1 MNERWIGFLPLYH
14 AYGQLNTMLM
24 VAKLR
29 IPIYIMSAFVYEDML
44 QVIQNH
50 RITELSVAPP
60 ILVLMSKHPATAN
73 YDLSSV
79 TRIFSGAAPLSQS
92 LQSECSQRF
101 KTSVGQG
108 WGMTE
113 VTCAGLVTP
122 SGIEDYTGGVGLLLP
137 NCEVMLIDEN
147 GKEVGEG
154 ERGEIFIRGP
164 NVSPGY
170 WKNEKA
176 TKETMLDG
184 GWLRSGDVALCD
196 QRGWFYIVDRLKV
209 VHHVSAGFGKISADQ
224 SLKTGTHQGL
234 RPPSRSRRT
243 RSCPPH
249 PPRHRRRG
257 RRRRPRILR
266 RPRTSPSLRPAQ
278 VQGSGERAGDTRVD
292 QDQSR
297 EAQIFDGRCGL
308 CGRGAQE
315 CGGKDSAQDAEGV
328 GQDGRWAAGEVEV
341 VIFTYSKPTWEYQQ
355 HIHTDRE
362 RERESAKRASPREIS
377 SIGWDLSI
385 LTTYSFFLR
394 G

>member
-1 MNERWIGFLPLYH
+1 
-14 AYGQLNTMLM
+14 MLM

-29 IPIYIMSAFVYEDML
+29 IPIYIMSAFIYEDML
-44 QVIQNH
+44 QVIQDY

-79 TRIFSGAAPLSQS
+79 TKIFSGAAPLSQS
-92 LQSECSQRF
+92 LQSECAQKL

-137 NCEVMLIDEN
+137 NCEVKLIDEN

-154 ERGEIFIRGP
+154 ERGELFIRGP

-209 VHHVSAGFGKISADQ
+209 ARPFSTGFGRASADQ
-224 SLKTGTHQGL
+224 SFQTGTHQGL
-234 RPPSRSRRT
+234 RLPSRSRRA
-243 RSCPPH
+243 RSHPPH
-249 PPRHRRRG
+249 PPGHRRQW
-257 RRRRPRILR
+257 RRRRARIFR
-266 RPRTSPSLRPAQ
+266 RPRTPPSLRPAQ
-278 VQGSGERAGDTRVD
+278 FQGSGERARDTRVD

-297 EAQIFDGRCGL
+297 EA
-308 CGRGAQE
+308 
-315 CGGKDSAQDAEGV
+315 
-328 GQDGRWAAGEVEV
+328 
-341 VIFTYSKPTWEYQQ
+341 
-355 HIHTDRE
+355 
-362 RERESAKRASPREIS
+362 
-377 SIGWDLSI
+377 
-385 LTTYSFFLR
+385 
-394 G
+394 

>member
-50 RITELSVAPP
+50 KITELSVAPP

-79 TRIFSGAAPLSQS
+79 TKIFSGAAPLSQS
-92 LQSECSQRF
+92 LQSECSQKF

-122 SGIEDYTGGVGLLLP
+122 SGIEDYTGSVGLLLP
-137 NCEVMLIDEN
+137 NCEVKLIDEN

-154 ERGEIFIRGP
+154 ERGELFIRGP

-209 VHHVSAGFGKISADQ
+209 NHPFKYRFPAKSALISPFPNRSSSKSRA
-224 SLKTGTHQGL
+224 SKSP
-234 RPPSRSRRT
+234 PPS
-243 RSCPPH
+243 
-249 PPRHRRRG
+249 
-257 RRRRPRILR
+257 
-266 RPRTSPSLRPAQ
+266 
-278 VQGSGERAGDTRVD
+278 
-292 QDQSR
+292 
-297 EAQIFDGRCGL
+297 
-308 CGRGAQE
+308 
-315 CGGKDSAQDAEGV
+315 
-328 GQDGRWAAGEVEV
+328 
-341 VIFTYSKPTWEYQQ
+341 SKP
-355 HIHTDRE
+355 
-362 RERESAKRASPREIS
+362 S
-377 SIGWDLSI
+377 S
-385 LTTYSFFLR
+385 
-394 G
+394 

>member
-50 RITELSVAPP
+50 KITELSVAPP

-79 TRIFSGAAPLSQS
+79 TKIFSGAAPLSQS
-92 LQSECSQRF
+92 LQSECSEKF

-122 SGIEDYTGGVGLLLP
+122 SGVEDYTGGVGLLLP
-137 NCEVMLIDEN
+137 NCEVKLIDEN

-154 ERGEIFIRGP
+154 ERGELFIRGP

-209 VHHVSAGFGKISADQ
+209 N
-224 SLKTGTHQGL
+224 
-234 RPPSRSRRT
+234 
-243 RSCPPH
+243 H
-249 PPRHRRRG
+249 PFKY
-257 RRRRPRILR
+257 
-266 RPRTSPSLRPAQ
+266 
-278 VQGSGERAGDTRVD
+278 RVR
-292 QDQSR
+292 QNWR
-297 EAQIFDGRCGL
+297 
-308 CGRGAQE
+308 
-315 CGGKDSAQDAEGV
+315 
-328 GQDGRWAAGEVEV
+328 
-341 VIFTYSKPTWEYQQ
+341 
-355 HIHTDRE
+355 
-362 RERESAKRASPREIS
+362 
-377 SIGWDLSI
+377 
-385 LTTYSFFLR
+385 
-394 G
+394 